1 MLARCRQVWFD
12 DHRSVKEKASWI
24 WGSGFRGV
32 SFETAGYLYPNGGS
46 SGRDSAEARA
56 MWAATRSSSGLGK
69 HTRLG
74 LKTDEA
80 RTSLVPRKPPAE
92 IAPFPPMQWHS
103 W

>member
-1 MLARCRQVWFD
+1 MGLGQRRAGAAVGVLAWAAALALLAHAPVGGAE
-12 DHRSVKEKASWI
+12 SVQ
-24 WGSGFRGV
+24 GH
-32 SFETAGYLYPNGGS
+32 PDGGS

-56 MWAATRSSSGLGK
+56 MWAATRSSSGPGK

>member
-1 MLARCRQVWFD
+1 MGLGQRRAGAAVGVLAWAAALALLAHAPVGGAE
-12 DHRSVKEKASWI
+12 SVQ
-24 WGSGFRGV
+24 GH
-32 SFETAGYLYPNGGS
+32 PDGGS

-56 MWAATRSSSGLGK
+56 MGAAARPSSGPEK
-69 HTRLG
+69 HTRL